1 LWQQK
6 LNGPV
11 TFCSFARVKIIH
23 VLKLEGALP
32 PKVASPD
39 IL

>member
-11 TFCSFARVKIIH
+11 TFCSFARVEIIY